1 MTKHTEDF
9 QPVAY
14 GAYGAGRRYYTEADI
29 DRIITTCPTGLSE
42 TMVDFPRA
50 TSGGGEPVLV
60 PTDRKTVLAIKL
72 EDIAASY
79 FRSRNC
85 QEEPSPSE
93 TVRQLHAIEAAGRN
107 LLDAL
112 GVPESGSPDD
122 IPTHILFR
130 LRQCAGR
137 RGART
142 GEFFQST
149 PIKRTLLDPNAPAA
163 VRDAIQGVQYLV
175 QCSADAKAEAEQEVR
190 PDGKR
195 NTGDQSMRAL
205 FGDLICIYIEIFDQE
220 IRTSVGAAGSN
231 REGQAGGPMIRFIQ
245 ACIEPLG
252 LRLSTH
258 AIRERIKPI
267 QRELRRMVKSMQQ
280 EI

>member
-9 QPVAY
+9 QPVACD
-14 GAYGAGRRYYTEADI
+14 AYGAGRRYYIDADI
-29 DRIITTCPTGLSE
+29 DRIIMTCPTGLPE

-112 GVPESGSPDD
+112 RVPESGSPDD

-130 LRQCAGR
+130 LRRCAGR
-137 RGART
+137 RGAPIA
-142 GEFFQST
+142 GFSQYGQ
-149 PIKRTLLDPNAPAA
+149 IKRTLLDPNAPAA

-205 FGDLICIYIEIFDQE
+205 FGDLIGIYIEIFDQE
-220 IRTSVGAAGSN
+220 IRTSVGAPGRN
-231 REGQAGGPMIRFIQ
+231 REGHAGGPMIRFIQ

-258 AIRERIKPI
+258 VIRERIKPF
-267 QRELRRMVKSMQQ
+267 QKELGGMVKSMQQ